1 MRPLQLSRLY
11 VLAAEQ
17 GRRTGTHLLELAVG
31 DAPCFLW
38 VAEDNTHAQGF
49 YRSHGFEADG
59 ARSRGR
65 RRTPARDP
73 DGALM
78 DLDLGVDPASITPPY
93 EQVRAQL
100 AAAIEA
106 GALQPGT
113 RLPTVRALAGELGL
127 AVNTVARAYRE
138 LEQSGAVVTRGR
150 SGTVVADDD
159 AEHAAKAAAAAYA
172 ARARQL
178 GLSPARALELVRDA
192 LGA

>member
-1 MRPLQLSRLY
+1 
-11 VLAAEQ
+11 
-17 GRRTGTHLLELAVG
+17 
-31 DAPCFLW
+31 
-38 VAEDNTHAQGF
+38 
-49 YRSHGFEADG
+49 
-59 ARSRGR
+59 
-65 RRTPARDP
+65 
-73 DGALM
+73 M
-78 DLDLGVDPASITPPY
+78 DLDLSVDPASATPPY

-100 AAAIEA
+100 AAAIDD

-138 LEQSGAVVTRGR
+138 LEQAGAVVTRGR

-172 ARARQL
+172 ARAREL
-178 GLSPARALELVRDA
+178 GLTPARALELARDA